1 MPKLRIY
8 TTESIILRS
17 IPLGEADRLL
27 TLFSPNLGKLKVT
40 ARGARRIT
48 SKLGGHIDPL
58 TCSSLTIVNGKTID
72 TITSADTLDAF
83 LPLKN
88 SLNLIS
94 EGLYLAELVDSLNP
108 LEAPNLATYNL
119 LLLGLKQFSNTSS
132 PILLR
137 HYLEVH
143 LLKSS
148 GFLPELNVCTECR
161 LNLTPGNHLFSP
173 RSGGT
178 LCLKCAGSYED
189 ATRISI
195 DAIKVIRYLLSTTI
209 TLATRLN
216 VSEQL
221 ELEITNLIRR
231 FLQHTLEKEI
241 RSFTFLNL
249 VYHKKPYKTTSSI
262 RI

>member
-1 MPKLRIY
+1 MPKSRIY

-17 IPLGEADRLL
+17 TPLGEADRLL
-27 TLFSPNLGKLKVT
+27 TIFSRNLGKLKAT

-58 TCSSLTIVNGKTID
+58 TCSSLTLASGKTID
-72 TITSADTLDAF
+72 TITSADTLEAF
-83 LPLKN
+83 LPLKK

-94 EGLYLAELVDSLNP
+94 EGLYLAELVDALNP
-108 LEAPNLATYNL
+108 LEAPNLPTYNL

-137 HYLEVH
+137 HYLEAQ

-178 LCLKCAGSYED
+178 LCLKCANLYED
-189 ATRISI
+189 AIHISV
-195 DAIKVIRYLLSTTI
+195 DAIKVMRYLLSTTV

-216 VSEQL
+216 VSERL
-221 ELEITNLIRR
+221 EFELTNLIRR

-249 VYHKKPYKTTSSI
+249 VYHKNPDKVTSSV